1 MRPGQDCPSDP
12 CKRKR
17 FRCRQDSKVMG
28 TANELKAALKVINS
42 DPDAI
47 QRAETLYG
55 QLEKLVE
62 NTPALVR
69 VRSLPRSEYLF
80 SLPVVRKVV
89 VFVFDR
95 SEFES
100 FTYSTQALEMS
111 SERVNEALLNF
122 SSEEECRG
130 AK

>member
-1 MRPGQDCPSDP
+1 
-12 CKRKR
+12 
-17 FRCRQDSKVMG
+17 MG